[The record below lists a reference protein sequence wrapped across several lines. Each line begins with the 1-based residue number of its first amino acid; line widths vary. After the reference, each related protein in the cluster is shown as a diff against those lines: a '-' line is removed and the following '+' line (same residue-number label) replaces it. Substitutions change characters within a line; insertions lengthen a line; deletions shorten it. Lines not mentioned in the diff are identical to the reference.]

1 MFSNVSQQ
9 KLQINSETSLILSM
23 ALIFIKI
30 IIHKTIRVD
39 SISHLVLVLQTMKAL
54 HIFLNHL
61 ANELR
66 RYIPDTIKDDCL
78 C

>member
-30 IIHKTIRVD
+30 IIHKTICVD
-39 SISHLVLVLQTMKAL
+39 SIPFGSSVANYESST
-54 HIFLNHL
+54 HIF
-61 ANELR
+61 ESFS
-66 RYIPDTIKDDCL
+66 
-78 C
+78 